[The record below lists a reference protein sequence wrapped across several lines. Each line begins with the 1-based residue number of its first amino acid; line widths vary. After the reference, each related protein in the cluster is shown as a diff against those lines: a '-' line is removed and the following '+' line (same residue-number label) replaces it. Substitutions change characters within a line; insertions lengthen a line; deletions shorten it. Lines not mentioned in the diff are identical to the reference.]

1 MIISESHQF
10 IFLAIPKTGTSSI
23 EKALGQHASPTTRR
37 FRKHA
42 TCARLKRELPPDFW
56 QNALKFAFVRNP
68 YDRMQSWYFYRQRA
82 ELADPAHPRHNRY
95 TGNMSFEQFIDSFA
109 KHDWML
115 NQVAW
120 VAPASLG
127 GEKQLDFVGR
137 FESLERDYREVCE
150 RIGIPCTPLPLVRSS
165 GNKSGMSGLWTAHTR
180 RVVNKH
186 FRKDF
191 DYFGYEMLDS

>member
-23 EKALGQHASPTTRR
+23 EKALGRYASPLTQN

-42 TCARLKRELPPDFW
+42 TCARVKRELPPELW
-56 QNALKFAFVRNP
+56 QGAFKFAFVRNP
-68 YDRMQSWYFYRQRA
+68 YDRMQSWYFYRQRP

-95 TGNMSFEQFIDSFA
+95 TGNISFEEFIDSFTE
-109 KHDWML
+109 HSWML

-127 GEKQLDFVGR
+127 GEKQLGFVGR
-137 FESLERDYREVCE
+137 FESLESDYRTVCE
-150 RIGIPCTPLPLVRSS
+150 HIGVPWKPLPVVRSS
-165 GNKSGMSGLWTAHTR
+165 RNETHMTELWTPHTR
-180 RVVNKH
+180 RVVNEH

-191 DYFGYEMLDS
+191 EYFGYQMLDN